1 MLAYATAGSNDLE
14 SAKAFYDALFAAVGI
29 SPLFD
34 HGSGGRVYGTPGG
47 TMFGIVGPFDGA
59 AATIGNGSM
68 FGFAMPSRELVDIF
82 HAKALEL
89 GGSDEGAPGLRG
101 PTEAN
106 AYMAYV
112 RDLDGNKICAMK
124 LG

>member
-14 SAKAFYDALFAAVGI
+14 AAKTFYDALFAAVGI
-29 SPLFD
+29 GALFD

-47 TMFGIVGPFDGA
+47 SMFAIVGPFDGGA
-59 AATIGNGSM
+59 ASVGNGSM

-82 HAKALEL
+82 HAKAIEL

-101 PTEAN
+101 PVEAN

-124 LG
+124 IG